1 MLSAVI
7 LSALFFGV
15 DGVEAARRSS
25 KRSASSQSSRGRRSK
40 RSASSQRVTTSVQRE
55 IPQEENVMDSATLVQ
70 GSGTTELLKQLI
82 ARFDKLEENF
92 NQRFVTLENKISSQP
107 TQTQVVNAASSE
119 AKVAVS
125 NVDPMITKIENATW
139 DGSKV
144 KEVSLTGSGTLG
156 IGLYKVVV
164 AGAAGGKSAES
175 GVLLK
180 WCSGNDG
187 GNGDVKTQVFR
198 ITSGEMNYNASWG
211 SRPSMPGRP
220 AACKTGSN
228 GGNGPRSTFVIDGIV
243 NITAEGGEGGI
254 AYSGNCKVSKC
265 QGGRIGNSSGSGQN
279 AGNGY
284 VRLYKA
290 IL

>member
-1 MLSAVI
+1 MLSAVV

-15 DGVEAARRSS
+15 DVEAGRRSS
-25 KRSASSQSSRGRRSK
+25 KRSASSRSSRGGRSSK
-40 RSASSQRVTTSVQRE
+40 RFAGGTTSAAKVAATRNVVESGYVETRVSDSDLLRE
-55 IPQEENVMDSATLVQ
+55 
-70 GSGTTELLKQLI
+70 LI
-82 ARFDKLEENF
+82 SKFDKLEKNF
-92 NQRFVTLENKISSQP
+92 NERFETLESKISSQP
-107 TQTQVVNAASSE
+107 TQTQIVDAASL
-119 AKVAVS
+119 AKATVS
-125 NVDPMITKIENATW
+125 NIDPIISKIENATW
-139 DGSKV
+139 SDARATEINIS
-144 KEVSLTGSGTLG
+144 TSGTLG
-156 IGLYKVVV
+156 VGLYKVVV

-180 WCSGNDG
+180 WCGGNNG

-243 NITAEGGEGGI
+243 NVTAEGGEGGI
-254 AYSGNCKVSKC
+254 AYSGNCKAAKC
-265 QGGRIGNSSGSGQN
+265 QGGRIGNNAGSGQN

-284 VRLYKA
+284 VKLYKA
-290 IL
+290 ML